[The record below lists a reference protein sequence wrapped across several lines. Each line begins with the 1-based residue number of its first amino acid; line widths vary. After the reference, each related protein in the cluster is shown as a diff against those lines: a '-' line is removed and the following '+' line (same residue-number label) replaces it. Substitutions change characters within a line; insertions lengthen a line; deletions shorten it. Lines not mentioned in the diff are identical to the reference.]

1 MIFRPRR
8 DSGEDPYLELK
19 GALLLVGAALGIFGM
34 VRQRDVLVIAGI
46 AVIAA
51 GVILRLVRDRMKDG
65 EDDNDG

>member
-8 DSGEDPYLELK
+8 DSGEDPHLELK

-34 VRQRDVLVIAGI
+34 VRQRDALVIAGI

-65 EDDNDG
+65 EDDNDE